1 MWSHAVTHVLL
12 TIIILLLLFVLE
24 KWYRVSSSKC
34 TPCAPWPG
42 ETIRVVLTDAATL
55 GKAAIQSTKP
65 LEALRLVDE
74 AIAMVETLL
83 RLGCTTEQI
92 ESYCHVS
99 VSPFLRKLRNCRQ
112 QILQNFANQYPD
124 LLTITRLETA
134 LIPPTV
140 PSQVVA
146 SSLVSSDPT

>member
-12 TIIILLLLFVLE
+12 VIIILLLLCVLE
-24 KWYRVSSSKC
+24 KWYRVK
-34 TPCAPWPG
+34 PAACAPWPG

-112 QILQNFANQYPD
+112 QILQTFANQYPD
-124 LLTITRLETA
+124 LLTITRLETS
-134 LIPPTV
+134 LIPP
-140 PSQVVA
+140 PLPQIA
-146 SSLVSSDPT
+146 SSSTSSDPPA